1 MLLSKVVAAILID
14 FVIAQDLSNEYAS
27 QISRKYKQYR
37 DSKDNILN
45 NFDAPASVLREIELE
60 LKFAIMDLNEVISFG
75 LDVEETWGNCRKLA
89 DEVVNYSIR
98 QLQPLIETLI
108 LELPDPQPQP
118 ASTSSI
124 LPRAETSEPPQTTPR
139 TELQNLW
146 GEIRRNLLERDDF
159 VESVKRKVYQKLFK
173 VSKSLFL
180 RGRDIDVSSVR
191 EIVQDK
197 LEEGIFKHPDLQ
209 EAVKKTEK
217 IVSRVNAV
225 TPNQVYDAIQSR
237 AQEIFEQAANEKV
250 NDENVSTLI
259 QKLPEML
266 PQTDVMVTP
275 DFLRELPIGIL
286 SSLKITAQMEGY
298 QWTITETSENL
309 SRVKGR

>member
-60 LKFAIMDLNEVISFG
+60 LKFAIIDLNEAMSFG
-75 LDVEETWGNCRKLA
+75 LDVEETWGNCRNIA

-98 QLQPLIETLI
+98 QMQPLIERLI
-108 LELPDPQPQP
+108 SELPEPEP
-118 ASTSSI
+118 APSNSI
-124 LPRAETSEPPQTTPR
+124 LPTTETSASPPSSLR
-139 TELQNLW
+139 TELQTLW
-146 GEIRRNLLERDDF
+146 REISKNLLERDDF

-173 VSKSLFL
+173 VSKSLAL
-180 RGRDIDVSSVR
+180 RERDIDVTSVR

-209 EAVKKTEK
+209 KAIKKTQE
-217 IVSRVNAV
+217 IVSRGDPEVSNR
-225 TPNQVYDAIQSR
+225 VYASIQEH
-237 AQEIFEQAANEKV
+237 AKEIFAQAATEKV
-250 NDENVSTLI
+250 NDEDVSTLI
-259 QKLPEML
+259 QKLPERL
-266 PQTDVMVTP
+266 PQTEVMVAP
-275 DFLRELPIGIL
+275 DFLSELPVGIL
-286 SSLKITAQMEGY
+286 SSLKITAQMDGY

-309 SRVKGR
+309 SRVKSR